1 MVTIIL
7 WTSIKEVHAKGPQL
21 NTLYVDIGQLYPQA
35 DFAGVIIDLNVNQAI
50 ARGINALN
58 LTDNFLQH
66 SYNKAKQNKNKN
78 GPMDRSQQ
86 EHPFL
91 CPETP
96 SGPTQ
101 PQYLN
106 Y

>member
-66 SYNKAKQNKNKN
+66 SYNKAKQNKNKKWAN
-78 GPMDRSQQ
+78 GQ
-86 EHPFL
+86 E
-91 CPETP
+91 
-96 SGPTQ
+96 PTGTSLSL
-101 PQYLN
+101 P
-106 Y
+106 